1 MDNILNEPIESYLK
15 EKSKNFGGNKL
26 AGKFRNDFPS
36 EIDKLLID
44 KTRYKTIGSPGKGNW
59 TDCPWI
65 AILDTL
71 ITETPQKGYYP
82 VFLFKSD
89 MTGVYLSLNQGV
101 TDVIENYKRNA
112 KEVLKLRAEDF
123 RAKINYKS
131 SEFLT
136 KIKLESNTKNAKHY
150 EAGNIIAKYYPSDN
164 LPSSFEL
171 KSDITK
177 FLDLYESLAYSDNSF
192 SDHTEKK
199 HFETKQIRLHW
210 RIERNTSLGNKV
222 KKIKGHTCEACEMTF
237 KEKYGALGEKFI
249 EAHHLKPISELG
261 IGKFKVDLE
270 NDFAVLCSNCHSMIH
285 KLEDPSDL
293 NKLREIIKT
302 VHNNG
307 YLNKKPIPSK
317 IL

>member
-1 MDNILNEPIESYLK
+1 MKNILNEPIESYLI
-15 EKSKNFGGNKL
+15 EKSKSFGGNEL
-26 AGKFRNDFPS
+26 ARKFRHDFPL
-36 EIDKLLID
+36 EIEKLLID

-112 KEVLKLRAEDF
+112 KDVLKLRAEDF
-123 RAKINYKS
+123 RAKMKYDN

-136 KIKLESNTKNAKHY
+136 EIKLESNTTNAKHY
-150 EAGNIIAKYYPSDN
+150 QAGNIIAKYYPSN
-164 LPSSFEL
+164 ELPDSTEL
-171 KSDITK
+171 KADINK
-177 FLDLYESLAYSDNSF
+177 FLELYENLAYSDNSF
-192 SDHTEKK
+192 SDHAENN

-210 RIERNTSLGNKV
+210 RIERNNSLAKKV
-222 KKIKGHTCEACEMTF
+222 KKRKGYTCEACEMNF
-237 KEKYGALGEKFI
+237 EDKYGALGEKFI

-293 NKLREIIKT
+293 NKLKKIIKNCT
-302 VHNNG
+302 
-307 YLNKKPIPSK
+307 
-317 IL
+317 